1 MSSKMWTRLF
11 TLSFA
16 FSFSTSIA
24 HAQTSASYHW
34 HSSYDVNDSLETRI
48 GTPTGYGRVACET
61 GSFCNWLRD
70 LPLKPAGSPVRY
82 FDGDIKTHAQHHA
95 VIDVDTG
102 KRDLQQC
109 ADAIMRLKAEYHFAK
124 GDYNNIHF
132 NYTSGDKVSFDDWRK
147 GRKPVVRGN
156 KVSFTSPTGETDNS
170 YKNFR
175 QYMTR
180 IFTYAGTYSLAKE
193 MDSVKVQDIQ
203 VGDVFIVG
211 GMPGHAVM
219 VIDVAENEAGKKMFL
234 LAQSYMPAQDMH
246 ILKNPENAGSPWYSA
261 DFYAFLNTPEWQ
273 FSRKNLKRFRN

>member
-1 MSSKMWTRLF
+1 MSPQLWMRSSIMI
-11 TLSFA
+11 A
-16 FSFSTSIA
+16 ATSMA
-24 HAQTSASYHW
+24 ATTAMAQTSSSYQW
-34 HSSYDVNDSLETRI
+34 HSSYEPGNALETRI
-48 GTPTGYGRVACET
+48 ALPDGYERVACDD
-61 GSFCNWLRD
+61 GSFCSWLRE
-70 LPLKPAGSPVRY
+70 LPIKPPGTPVRY
-82 FDGDIKTHAQHHA
+82 YNGDIKIHAQHHA

-109 ADAIMRLKAEYHFAK
+109 ADAVMRLKAEYLYAK
-124 GDYNNIHF
+124 GDYGNIHF

-147 GRKPVVRGN
+147 GRKPIVRGN
-156 KVSFTSPTGETDNS
+156 KVSFTDPSGETDNS
-170 YKNFR
+170 YRNFR
-175 QYMTR
+175 KYMTS

-193 MDSVKVQDIQ
+193 MEQVNVQDIE

-219 VIDVAENEAGKKMFL
+219 VMDVAENDTGKKMFL

-273 FSRKNLKRFRN
+273 FSRKHLKRFRN